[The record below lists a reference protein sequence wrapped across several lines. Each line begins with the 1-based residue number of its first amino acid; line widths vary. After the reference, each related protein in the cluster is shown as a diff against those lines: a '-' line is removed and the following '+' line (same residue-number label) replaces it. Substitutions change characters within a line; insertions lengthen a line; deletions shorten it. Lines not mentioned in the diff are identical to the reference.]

1 MGLLQFY
8 RDMLPHL
15 AHTAHK
21 LYAATSDKINF
32 EWTDELDK
40 AYHAAKSMIEK
51 DIMATTFKGYE
62 NVIVYT
68 DASKYAICAVITQN
82 GRIIIA
88 LSKVLSPTQRK
99 WSTIERELFT
109 ISWACKKL
117 RVYLHGISF
126 TFRTD
131 HQPLVGIFKKVDTIE
146 NMRMLTMV
154 LSTAEFCF
162 IIEYYPG
169 VKNVLA
175 DFGSRLIDDS
185 EWDEPEDDDPLELNE
200 LFNFEALTDFPVFN
214 FQEFSPD
221 ENEKIQKFAAE
232 AHKVVGEQ
240 VQLLVRGI
248 WYILVPQVA
257 WRAVFWHFHFPRH
270 MGVTK
275 MVEMIKAARY
285 WWFDLTD
292 TLLDFLSTC
301 ACVTKKLDTKPRP
314 YSKKKPIVAEYPM
327 HIFCIDLYQYQ
338 NEQYLIGIDVYS
350 KYSYCDYLEVRKQVL

>member
-1 MGLLQFY
+1 MSSVNSYLDKILLIYIDNFIIHTKTEAEHLEALDKILLKCREANLHLRLEKCVFMVKEIRTLGYVISNGIIRPDPVKIQMLQNAPVPKSVRELRGFLGLLQFY

-99 WSTIERELFT
+99 WSTIERELFA

-154 LSTAEFCF
+154 LSTAEFCS
-162 IIEYYPG
+162 
-169 VKNVLA
+169 L
-175 DFGSRLIDDS
+175 
-185 EWDEPEDDDPLELNE
+185 LN
-200 LFNFEALTDFPVFN
+200 
-214 FQEFSPD
+214 
-221 ENEKIQKFAAE
+221 I
-232 AHKVVGEQ
+232 
-240 VQLLVRGI
+240 
-248 WYILVPQVA
+248 ILVS
-257 WRAVFWHFHFPRH
+257 R
-270 MGVTK
+270 M
-275 MVEMIKAARY
+275 
-285 WWFDLTD
+285 
-292 TLLDFLSTC
+292 C
-301 ACVTKKLDTKPRP
+301 
-314 YSKKKPIVAEYPM
+314 
-327 HIFCIDLYQYQ
+327 
-338 NEQYLIGIDVYS
+338 
-350 KYSYCDYLEVRKQVL
+350 